1 MDKNYQQT
9 LRTVLLRRGRK
20 FAMLTAIWLGISSG
34 MATAQVANYGFVEA
48 TATYTPV
55 TGGAV
60 YGNASSDDQRF
71 FDPASPLG
79 ASATTGVGIPI
90 GFNFPFNGETFDRLA
105 INANGW
111 ISLGNSA
118 LTPSINIASSSSY
131 NPLSSTSSITPTY
144 LRNRIAAFARDLQ
157 SQTGGQIRVETIGAS
172 PNQVCVV
179 QWENFKRYGSTGA
192 GDTLNFQIRLYE
204 AGTVEIHFGPSVW
217 AGTATTAMVGLGGS
231 VSTDFNSRTS
241 TTSWTGTAASTANSN
256 TMAISATINPPAG
269 LVYRFTVPQ
278 PMVYD
283 AAQVLSINN
292 RSIGKGT
299 VNNAMAV
306 LNVTTLNS
314 INPIS
319 VSDIQVNTGA
329 TALANISN
337 VKVFYTGGSTSFS
350 AANQFG
356 TTIAAPT
363 AFNTVT
369 GSQTLLP
376 GNNFFWIT
384 YDVAVNATTGD
395 SLYAIIPAV
404 NAGGLLRV
412 LSDSTAALPRGIVAP
427 ISGTVSVG
435 TGQAY
440 TNFTS
445 LFTAI
450 STAGA
455 SGNIIANVTSDI
467 VEPGAAGIGQWA
479 NVGGGNYSLTIR
491 PSGAARKI
499 SGDVSNSGVLVF
511 IGTDNVT
518 IDGRIGGTGT
528 ARSLTIE
535 NTSTAGGVA
544 ILVAGSADT
553 SIGGCDN
560 FTLRNTKIMAGPT
573 VGTTTATVG
582 FQTQGTGLPSN
593 NMLITD
599 NEFTRAY
606 RGILI
611 GANTPTSKHLGLQ
624 ITNNVIG
631 SNDPNEYI
639 SLRGIAVQNAYG
651 AVINN
656 NLVQNMYFSLGA
668 SNTAIDI
675 ASGSDSCIVSN
686 NKVLNISSTST
697 GGWGSYGINMS
708 AGNNHFVY
716 NNEIAN
722 VFTTNYSNTS
732 TTFNAFGIRITTGSN
747 IRVVNNTVH
756 MSADYGSVGGSS
768 SASAAFVMTSS
779 QTGLQ
784 LINNVFSNQTRSNAS
799 GSYHFAYWFPSSYNF
814 GTGIQ
819 SMDKNNAF
827 VGNESYHYIGKTG
840 TTAASNNFKTFA
852 DWQTLTSRDSNSI
865 STDPIFFMAGS
876 GFPNSPVMD
885 NAGLPYPGITTDING
900 ATRSTTTPDLGAIE
914 YTPIATDLAALVI
927 TGPVIQGCP
936 TATQSGQLLLRNNGL
951 QPINF
956 STASLSVTLRMSGPA
971 SDTETVTINTG
982 TLGVGD
988 TLVVN
993 FPNAFNM
1000 TAGGVYTF
1008 NASFSLT
1015 GDGFAA
1021 NNSFPVYSVTSVA
1034 AAPAPFTQNFDSG
1047 TSTTALNNWTFD
1059 SGWSIASSH
1068 GQSGNGLYYNL
1079 WSASTS
1085 NPTFSMPKVGPV
1097 SATSNFNFSYRI
1109 VNYDSYPDSAM
1120 TLSMAD
1126 SMVFEISTDC
1136 GLTFAN
1142 LYKIDSM
1149 NHVVTTQWANVSI
1162 PMTAFTGQEVII
1174 RFRGHRATGDFYF
1187 DLDNMG
1193 IASPS
1198 FPVSLIAP
1206 SNGTLVNVVGAGST
1220 SINANWTSASADPV
1234 IYEWL
1239 LSDTSRN
1246 FAAPLATFLSN
1257 NNGADTVLTLNFYQ
1271 IDALMASLGIQVGQT
1286 ALASWTVRINNGGSI
1301 TYAQDTFNITLNRN
1315 GLAPVQLLAA
1325 PVGGTGTSQ
1334 VRGPNGTSAH
1344 ANHRASMVT
1353 LASEFAAIGIDSG
1366 SIITSMG
1373 FLMTIPPSS
1382 DVRGR
1387 MRVWLQPT
1395 DSTRYTKGTS
1405 WVSIL
1410 NGMVLVADDSVTI
1423 SSSSTRWNVNFTN
1436 PIVYGGKSWN
1446 VAWEFNSA
1454 GPFAATAATYDCNTA
1469 LSPGLASGNSATT
1482 PPATLAL
1489 TAFRTSLHWGVER
1502 RANDLDVIAAWAL
1515 GKNPRIYGAPEKI
1528 VARVRNNGFNTAAAA
1543 AVTLN
1548 VSGANTFTSAQNVTL
1563 ATDSITTLEFPF
1575 TAANTGFNTINVSV
1589 GADDRNLNNS
1599 KSVLQQVT
1607 DSIYSYADT
1616 ITSGLSSVGY
1626 NTGSGLLLT
1635 KYRVTGTRQ
1644 VKAAR
1649 IRIGNNPATVG
1660 NSVYAVVTN
1669 DTGAIIAQSAPATIV
1684 TADLDTWKIF
1694 TFTVAPNITDT
1705 SFLIGLAQP
1714 GNTTTGYFPVGYQS
1728 ETPTRPGA
1736 YFGANLGGGGLGEV
1750 SGFRLMIEA
1759 HVGAVAIPDTLSAFS
1774 LLTPANNDSINVNGA
1789 GSTALNF
1796 TWQPSTRSTT
1806 GAVTYTWTLETTN
1819 ANPVALITR
1828 SGLTSPNVSID
1839 YSALADTLT
1848 ARGIAAGNSFNG
1860 RWRVVAS
1867 SGTLTR
1873 AANANF
1879 NIKLRRGQITSIEE
1893 SAFSQ
1898 AISLYPNPA
1907 NGVTT
1912 LEINGQF
1919 NTELEVVVVNAMGQE
1934 MIRKQ
1939 MQPAMGVLP
1948 LDLSALNQ
1956 GMYFVRI
1963 SNGQELAVKRL
1974 MIQR

>member
-48 TATYTPV
+48 TATYTPI
-55 TGGAV
+55 TGGTS
-60 YGNASSDDQRF
+60 YGTSTSDDQRIVTTAT
-71 FDPASPLG
+71 PAG
-79 ASATTGVGIPI
+79 GTATTGIGIPI
-90 GFNFPFNGETFDRLA
+90 GFTFPFNGVNFDRFA
-105 INANGW
+105 INVNGW
-111 ISLGNSA
+111 ISLGQST
-118 LTPSINIASSSSY
+118 LTPSVNIASTSSY
-131 NPLSSTSSITPTY
+131 NPLSSTSTITPNL
-144 LRNRIAAFARDLQ
+144 LRNRIAGFARDLE
-157 SQTGGQIRVETIGAS
+157 SQTNGNIRVETIGSS
-172 PNQVCVV
+172 PNQVCVI
-179 QWENFKRYGSTGA
+179 QWENYQRYGSTYD
-192 GDTLNFQIRLYE
+192 GDSINFQIRLYE
-204 AGTVEIHFGPSVW
+204 SGMVEIHYGPSFW
-217 AGTATTAMVGLGGS
+217 AAASTTVMVGIGGS
-231 VSTDFNSRTS
+231 AATDFNSRTS
-241 TTSWTGTAASTANSN
+241 TTSWTGTSASTANSN
-256 TMAISATINPPAG
+256 TLAISGSINPANG

-283 AAQVLSINN
+283 AAQVLSITN
-292 RSIGKGT
+292 RAIGKGSS
-299 VNNAMAV
+299 NNAMAV
-306 LNVTTLNS
+306 LNVMTLNS

-337 VKVFYTGGSTSFS
+337 IKVYYTGSSTSFS
-350 AANQFG
+350 TANQFG
-356 TTIAAPT
+356 TTVSSPS
-363 AFNTVT
+363 AFNTIT
-369 GSQTLLP
+369 GSQSLLP
-376 GNNFFWIT
+376 GSNYFWVT
-384 YDVAVNATTGD
+384 YDVATNATTGD
-395 SLYAIIPAV
+395 SLYVVLPSV
-404 NAGGLLRV
+404 NAGGSARTIA
-412 LSDSTAALPRGIVAP
+412 DSAAALPRGVMAP
-427 ISGTVSVG
+427 LAGTFNVG
-435 TGQAY
+435 TGNTY
-440 TNFTS
+440 TNLST
-445 LFTAI
+445 LFGDMN
-450 STAGA
+450 TAGI
-455 SGNIIANVTSDI
+455 SGNITINVTSNLT
-467 VEPGAAGIGQWA
+467 EPGAAALG
-479 NVGGGNYSLTIR
+479 NVNEVGGSGYTITIR
-491 PSGAARKI
+491 PSGGPRTI
-499 SGDVSNSGVLVF
+499 SGAVTNSGVIVLN
-511 IGTDNVT
+511 GSDRVT
-518 IDGRIGGTGT
+518 IDGRIGGTGNG
-528 ARSLTIE
+528 RDLTII
-535 NTSTAGGVA
+535 NTSAATVQVGVL
-544 ILVAGSADT
+544 LVSSSA
-553 SIGGCDN
+553 N
-560 FTLRNTKIMAGPT
+560 PAQNNVLRNLVIKGSLNNT
-573 VGTTTATVG
+573 
-582 FQTQGTGLPSN
+582 GTGTVVGIQAQGNGHENL
-593 NMLITD
+593 LITNNHITTNNFGINVFASATPKD
-599 NEFTRAY
+599 NV
-606 RGILI
+606 GV
-611 GANTPTSKHLGLQ
+611 Q
-624 ITNNVIG
+624 ITNNIIG
-631 SNDPNEYI
+631 SDDPMEYVT
-639 SLRGIAVQNAYG
+639 SRGILANVQGAEISGNKIYNFITTNSGAFPRGIETGDSTVNTNIFNNVIDNMEYVGTSFRAGQGIYLSTATAVGDANVKVYNNTISRLKGHGSSTATNNSWGIIVNLGLGYHIWNNSVSITDDRTSTSSTDFHG
-651 AVINN
+651 GILVNNSASANLDIRNN
-656 NLVQNMYFSLGA
+656 NLSVLGRPG
-668 SNTAIDI
+668 NTA
-675 ASGSDSCIVSN
+675 GRM
-686 NKVLNISSTST
+686 
-697 GGWGSYGINMS
+697 YGI
-708 AGNNHFVY
+708 
-716 NNEIAN
+716 
-722 VFTTNYSNTS
+722 
-732 TTFNAFGIRITTGSN
+732 R
-747 IRVVNNTVH
+747 
-756 MSADYGSVGGSS
+756 S
-768 SASAAFVMTSS
+768 SA
-779 QTGLQ
+779 
-784 LINNVFSNQTRSNAS
+784 
-799 GSYHFAYWFPSSYNF
+799 
-814 GTGIQ
+814 
-819 SMDKNNAF
+819 
-827 VGNESYHYIGKTG
+827 
-840 TTAASNNFKTFA
+840 AASAFDTLDNNNLYVDTLNQGLTGFISTNRTSLA
-852 DWQTLTSRDSNSI
+852 DWQLATGKEANSK
-865 STDPIFFMAGS
+865 AV
-876 GFPNSPVMD
+876 FPNFWNADLLVPNSVALD
-885 NAGLPYPGITTDING
+885 NSGTPIAGLTTDITG
-900 ATRSTTTPDLGAIE
+900 ASRNATTPDIGAYE
-914 YTPIATDLAALVI
+914 FAPVNTDIAALAI
-927 TGPVIQGCP
+927 TGPMPLGCFS
-936 TATQSGQLLLRNNGL
+936 ATESGSVQVKNGGL
-951 QPINF
+951 QAIDF
-956 STASLSVTLRMSGPA
+956 STNALTVTLRMSGA
-971 SDTETVTINTG
+971 AADTAVVTVNTG
-982 TLGVGD
+982 TLNPGD
-988 TLVVN
+988 TLTVN
-993 FPNAFNM
+993 FPNAFDM
-1000 TAGGVYTF
+1000 TAYGMYTF
-1008 NASFSLT
+1008 EGNVAIT
-1015 GDGFAA
+1015 GDGIAL
-1021 NNSFPVYSVTSVA
+1021 NNSFNAYMINN
-1034 AAPAPFTQNFDSG
+1034 AAPFASPFTEDFNNVTLSDLAS
-1047 TSTTALNNWTFD
+1047 NNWSF
-1059 SGWSIASSH
+1059 SPNWNLGANNH
-1068 GQSGNGLYYNL
+1068 GLTGNGIYFNLYS
-1079 WSASTS
+1079 SADYV
-1085 NPTFSMPKVGPV
+1085 NPSFVMPKIGPV
-1097 SATSNFNFSYRI
+1097 SASSNFNFAYRLM
-1109 VNYDSYPDSAM
+1109 NWSSYP
-1120 TLSMAD
+1120 AD
-1126 SMVFEISTDC
+1126 SFLISGADSVVFEVSTDC
-1136 GLTFAN
+1136 GLSYTR
-1142 LYKIDSM
+1142 LYKIDS
-1149 NHVVTTQWANVSI
+1149 TTHTPTRNWSSI
-1162 PMTAFTGQEVII
+1162 SVPMAAYAGQIVQI
-1174 RFRGHRATGDFYF
+1174 RVRGHWATGDYF
-1187 DLDNMG
+1187 LDLDNMG

-1405 WVSIL
+1405 WASIL

>member
-1 MDKNYQQT
+1 MKDNYKVW
-9 LRTVLLRRGRK
+9 LRQNRFLPGLTGLFLMLMVL
-20 FAMLTAIWLGISSG
+20 
-34 MATAQVANYGFVEA
+34 
-48 TATYTPV
+48 
-55 TGGAV
+55 
-60 YGNASSDDQRF
+60 
-71 FDPASPLG
+71 
-79 ASATTGVGIPI
+79 ASATVYGQSSAYQFSQSTTTWTEITGTTSTATGDDGTQAIAMP
-90 GFNFPFNGETFDRLA
+90 FPFNYNFSPVTNVTFSTNGFLRLA
-105 INANGW
+105 GGSIFSSQWTNELNSTSKTPVVAGFWDDNNLGSGT
-111 ISLGNSA
+111 ISYTTEGTAPNR
-118 LTPSINIASSSSY
+118 IFIAQYKELVTSGSGSSS
-131 NPLSSTSSITPTY
+131 NV
-144 LRNRIAAFARDLQ
+144 
-157 SQTGGQIRVETIGAS
+157 GRVS
-172 PNQVCVV
+172 
-179 QWENFKRYGSTGA
+179 
-192 GDTLNFQIRLYE
+192 FQIKLYE
-204 AGTVEIHFGPSVW
+204 TTDKIEIVMGPSV
-217 AGTATTAMVGLGGS
+217 
-231 VSTDFNSRTS
+231 
-241 TTSWTGTAASTANSN
+241 AASTTLSASIGLNNVPGGSGNFLSVTPGAPATTSGTTANNSI
-256 TMAISATINPPAG
+256 TAPPASG
-269 LVYRFTVPQ
+269 TVYEFLPPP
-278 PMVYD
+278 PMTF
-283 AAQVLSINN
+283 ASTQVLSINN
-292 RSIGKGT
+292 RGVGQGT

-306 LNVTTLNS
+306 LNVATIGLP
-314 INPIS
+314 NPIS
-319 VSDIQVNTGA
+319 VTDIQVNTG
-329 TALANISN
+329 TTTLSNISN
-337 VKVFYTGGSTSFS
+337 LKVFFTGSSTAFSTATQFGSTIASP
-350 AANQFG
+350 AAN
-356 TTIAAPT
+356 
-363 AFNTVT
+363 NTVT
-369 GSQTLLP
+369 GTQTLGN
-376 GNNFFWIT
+376 GNNLFWIT
-384 YDVAVNATTGD
+384 YDVAANATVGD
-395 SLYAIIPAV
+395 SLYVRIPGV
-404 NAGGLLRV
+404 NAGGSLRV
-412 LSDSTAALPRGIVAP
+412 VADSAAALPRGVMAP
-427 ISGTVSVG
+427 IGGTVSVG
-435 TGQAY
+435 AGQTY
-440 TNFTS
+440 TNFTN
-445 LFTAI
+445 LFAAI
-450 STAGA
+450 NTAGVNA
-455 SGNIIANVTSDI
+455 NIIANVTSDI
-467 VEPGAAGIGQWA
+467 VEPGAASLGQFPA
-479 NVGGGNYSLTIR
+479 NYTLTIR

-573 VGTTTATVG
+573 VGTLTATVG
-582 FQTQGTGLPSN
+582 FQTQGTGRPSN

-656 NLVQNMYFSLGA
+656 NLVHNMYFSLGA

-722 VFTTNYSNTS
+722 VFTTNYSSTS

-756 MSADYGSVGGSS
+756 MSADYGSVGGST

-819 SMDKNNAF
+819 SMDRNNAF

-865 STDPIFFMAGS
+865 STDPIFFLAGS
-876 GFPNSPVMD
+876 GLPNSPVMD

-936 TATQSGQLLLRNNGL
+936 TATQSGQLLLRNNGI

-1085 NPTFSMPKVGPV
+1085 NPMFSMPKVGPV

-1405 WVSIL
+1405 WASIL

-1649 IRIGNNPATVG
+1649 IRIGNNPASVG